1 MRGLVVGRFQPFHKG
16 HQALIQKALED
27 CPDLVVGIGSSTA
40 KSSLRNP
47 FTAAERRQMIEATFP
62 ADLAAGRLRIVD
74 IPDINNPPAWPAH
87 VLALTGPLGRVYGND
102 DATLALFERQGLPT
116 VSPGLVERERYE
128 ASTIRVQLA
137 EDDPTWR
144 KAVPA
149 PVAALLLAWDA
160 GRRLRS
166 MEAMA

>member
-16 HQALIQKALED
+16 HQALVQKALED

-40 KSSLRNP
+40 KTSLRNP
-47 FTAAERRQMIEATFP
+47 FTAAERRQMIEACFS
-62 ADLAAGRLRIVD
+62 ADVAAGRLRVVD
-74 IPDINNPPAWPAH
+74 IPDINNPPAWAAH
-87 VLALTGPLGRVYGND
+87 VLAITGRVDRVYGND

-116 VSPGLVERERYE
+116 VSPGLVERARYE
-128 ASTIRVQLA
+128 ARTIRVQLA
-137 EDDPTWR
+137 EDDSAWR

-149 PVAALLLAWDA
+149 AVAPLLLAWDA